1 MHTSRFSGLMS
12 LWTMFKLCR
21 YFSALARLY
30 TMTLASLS
38 VYLAEEVM
46 ASNKSPPCENMT
58 TVFYTA
64 KREMTPLPSATHSSL
79 SLYCTFTSSITRYSS
94 EGVSTSSIN
103 MMMLG
108 CFTFRS
114 TATSFSMRCS

>member
-1 MHTSRFSGLMS
+1 MS
-12 LWTMFKLCR
+12 LWTMFKLCK

-30 TMTLASLS
+30 TMILASLS

-64 KREMTPLPSATHSSL
+64 KREMTPLNPEPPTPPSA
-79 SLYCTFTSSITRYSS
+79 
-94 EGVSTSSIN
+94 
-103 MMMLG
+103 
-108 CFTFRS
+108 S
-114 TATSFSMRCS
+114 TAPSPAP